1 MRVVAA
7 LLCLSLAAP
16 ALAQSVASGS
26 RAVLRGLD
34 KHSGQTT
41 DLPVEVGA
49 AVEYGR
55 MRIDLLACRY
65 PADNPEADA
74 FAFLT
79 ISDLRNGERL
89 FQGWMMASAPA
100 LNALDHGR
108 FDVWVLSC
116 R

>member
-1 MRVVAA
+1 MRLAAA
-7 LLCLSLAAP
+7 LLGLALAAP
-16 ALAQSVASGS
+16 AAAQSVASGS

-34 KHSGQTT
+34 KHSGVTT

-49 AVEYGR
+49 GVEYGR
-55 MRIDLLACRY
+55 MRIELSACRY

-79 ISDLRNGERL
+79 ITDLRNGERL

-100 LNALDHGR
+100 LNALDHAR
-108 FDVWVLSC
+108 HDVWVLSC